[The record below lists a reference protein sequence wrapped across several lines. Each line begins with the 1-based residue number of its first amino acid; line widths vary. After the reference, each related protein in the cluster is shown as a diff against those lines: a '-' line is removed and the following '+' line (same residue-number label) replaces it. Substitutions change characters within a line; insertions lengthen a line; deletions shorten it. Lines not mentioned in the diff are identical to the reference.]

1 MGTDRAENQ
10 VGQKS
15 LIFGWPT
22 ACFIRIHRHY
32 FGVKSSFTM
41 GNLGAWKRWNLGWA
55 RCCAGKGLQLS
66 TSSPPAICRGTCT
79 RRDPRTL
86 TRPSRPAGR
95 PILRAGSSLVGGT
108 FFSSSRFVTI
118 RCPFLRPSLNS
129 IRRVLATCLRR
140 RHRHPH
146 RHRRRSFHLH
156 FSKPPPPGYP
166 PPSSSYSILTLY
178 LPTTCLGP
186 SFRPTSAIQ
195 SVASSSSSEQV
206 SSQTR
211 ATRSVCPEPSHRLH
225 LPDSSACGRVA

>member
-1 MGTDRAENQ
+1 MADSLFHPHPQTLFWSQEFVHDGELGSLEEMESGMGPLLR
-10 VGQKS
+10 
-15 LIFGWPT
+15 
-22 ACFIRIHRHY
+22 
-32 FGVKSSFTM
+32 
-41 GNLGAWKRWNLGWA
+41 WKRVAAVDKLAPCNLSRYLHAA
-55 RCCAGKGLQLS
+55 R
-66 TSSPPAICRGTCT
+66 SP
-79 RRDPRTL
+79 DPHS
-86 TRPSRPAGR
+86 PSRPAGR

-178 LPTTCLGP
+178 LPTTCLGA

>member
-1 MGTDRAENQ
+1 MADSLFHPHPQTLFWSQELVHDGELGSLEEMESGMGPLLR
-10 VGQKS
+10 
-15 LIFGWPT
+15 
-22 ACFIRIHRHY
+22 
-32 FGVKSSFTM
+32 
-41 GNLGAWKRWNLGWA
+41 WKRVAAVDKLAPCNLSRYLHAARSPDPHSTFSTCRPTNPPGW
-55 RCCAGKGLQLS
+55 LIS
-66 TSSPPAICRGTCT
+66 
-79 RRDPRTL
+79 RR
-86 TRPSRPAGR
+86 
-95 PILRAGSSLVGGT
+95 GT

-146 RHRRRSFHLH
+146 RHRRRSCHLH

-186 SFRPTSAIQ
+186 SVRPASAIQ